1 MALKIATWNVKSVRL
16 RQNLV
21 RRLVAA
27 EAPDVLC
34 LQETKVRDELFPRET
49 FVELGYRHM
58 LLHGM
63 KGYNGV
69 AVLSRSEEHTYELQS
84 LMRNSYAV
92 FCLKKKKKQH
102 TRNYP
107 IPNKTQT
114 TISNCN
120 K

>member
-16 RQNLV
+16 RQDLV

-58 LLHGM
+58 LIHGM

-69 AVLSRSEEHTYELQS
+69 AVLSRIPLKSQGTRGWCEREDCRHRSEEHTSELQS
-84 LMRNSYAV
+84 LMRISYAA
-92 FCLKKKKKQH
+92 F
-102 TRNYP
+102 
-107 IPNKTQT
+107 
-114 TISNCN
+114 
-120 K
+120 